1 MFCSLLRPNVLE
13 QLVRLIITEPDPEV
27 EENYRYRLS
36 NIACEIL
43 TCDLP
48 ALNERLSA
56 DGTLM
61 ETLYSFVKQEPP
73 LNPLLCSFFSKTLAM
88 LITRHNEQV

>member
-1 MFCSLLRPNVLE
+1 ME
-13 QLVRLIITEPDPEV
+13 QLVTLIITEPDSAL
-27 EENYRYRLS
+27 EENYRYRHS
-36 NIACEIL
+36 NTACEIL

-56 DGTLM
+56 DTTLLQ
-61 ETLYSFVKQEPP
+61 TLYSFIKQEPP